1 MFDREI
7 VMDSLRK
14 IRMAIETILER
25 SAVVSDPSE
34 LLTSPGGMMRLD
46 AICMNLIALG
56 EAVKGL
62 DKQTHGQLLPRY
74 PEIYWSGVMRMRDK
88 IAHHYFE
95 VDTDVVFRTGNLTK
109 HYRCWKRH
117 CRFIGHWRLE
127 TRNIHIRDI
136 MQQRQ

>member
-7 VMDSLRK
+7 VMDSLNK
-14 IRMAIETILER
+14 ISKAIDTIMER
-25 SAVVSDPSE
+25 ASVVGDIDE
-34 LLTSPGGMMRLD
+34 LPFSQDGMMRLD

-62 DKQTHGQLLPRY
+62 DKQTHGELLPRY

-95 VDTDVVFRTGNLTK
+95 IDTDVVFRTV
-109 HYRCWKRH
+109 R
-117 CRFIGHWRLE
+117 E
-127 TRNIHIRDI
+127 DI
-136 MQQRQ
+136 PQMKEVIKKLIDEIK

>member
-25 SAVVSDPSE
+25 AAVVSDPNE

-62 DKQTHGQLLPRY
+62 DKQTNGELLPQY

-95 VDTDVVFRTGNLTK
+95 VDTDVVFRTVQEDVPQMKDVIDRMIAEVEVMEL
-109 HYRCWKRH
+109 
-117 CRFIGHWRLE
+117 
-127 TRNIHIRDI
+127 
-136 MQQRQ
+136 

>member
-7 VMDSLRK
+7 VMDSLQK
-14 IRMAIETILER
+14 ISKAIETILER
-25 SAVVSDPSE
+25 AAVVTDPND
-34 LLTSPGGMMRLD
+34 LLCSPGGMMRLD

-74 PEIYWSGVMRMRDK
+74 PEVHWSGVMRMRDK

-95 VDTDVVFRTGNLTK
+95 IDTDVVFLTVQQDVPK
-109 HYRCWKRH
+109 MKEVIYR
-117 CRFIGHWRLE
+117 I
-127 TRNIHIRDI
+127 IADI
-136 MQQRQ
+136 SKGT